1 MLSAYLSFDNIE
13 QYKIHCSLIIKGH
26 GLVGVL
32 LEACH
37 IYIVF
42 ILHFLLLLFICLLGY
57 ILKHD
62 TLDIFGVFYFKF

>member
-13 QYKIHCSLIIKGH
+13 QYKIHSSLIIKGH

-32 LEACH
+32 LEACL

-42 ILHFLLLLFICLLGY
+42 ILRFLLLLFICILGY

-62 TLDIFGVFYFKF
+62 TSDIFGVFYFKF